1 MAKTLIILSTAE
13 KAKLMTGLMY
23 ALNAAKHG
31 WLDEVRVVFFGPA
44 ESLLAEDREI
54 ADLALALPES
64 THPTACR
71 AVAERDGIGAA
82 IEAGGIPLENV
93 GPPISE
99 YINAGWVPLVF

>member
-13 KAKLMTGLMY
+13 KAKVITGLMY

-44 ESLLAEDREI
+44 ENLLAEDREV
-54 ADLALALPES
+54 AELALALPES
-64 THPTACR
+64 VHPTACR
-71 AVAERDGIGAA
+71 AIADREDLGAA
-82 IEAGGIPLENV
+82 IESAGIPLENV

-99 YINAGWVPLVF
+99 MINAGWVPLVF

>member
-1 MAKTLIILSTAE
+1 MTKTIVILSTAE

-31 WLDEVRVVFFGPA
+31 WLDEVRVTFFGPA
-44 ESLLAEDREI
+44 EGLLAEDGEV
-54 ADLALALPES
+54 ADTALALPES

-71 AVAERDGIGAA
+71 AIADRDGTGAA
-82 IEAGGIPLENV
+82 IEESGIPLENV

-99 YINAGWVPLVF
+99 YINGGWVPLVF